1 MEDYKTVYRKAT
13 GNKGLSANFIGQQS
27 MGKILE
33 KEPFGFELKNDIKK
47 DIIVAL
53 MPSTLGD
60 IDEIKK
66 RYPEVQVVLT
76 DGDVMVDENNTE
88 RKLTLTCDGSST
100 MKAFQRFFGQVPGFI
115 RSVDIISDNKSN
127 FQQDIQFCTP
137 NPCTIKPLERIR
149 LNKYLGTGQYD
160 QNRVVANGL
169 NIPINA
175 ASLILLTIKGGSTLQ
190 VQMTLDTQY

>member
-1 MEDYKTVYRKAT
+1 MDYMTVYRKAT
-13 GNKGLSANFIGQQS
+13 GSKGLSANFTGKT
-27 MGKILE
+27 MKKILD
-33 KEPFGFELKNDIKK
+33 KDTFGFELKNTFGK
-47 DIIVAL
+47 DIVVAL
-53 MPSTLGD
+53 MPGVLVD

-66 RYPEVQVVLT
+66 RYPEVQAILT
-76 DGDVMVDENNTE
+76 DGDVLVDADDDDK
-88 RKLTLTCDGSST
+88 KLVLDCYGAST
-100 MKAFQRFFGQVPGFI
+100 MKTFQSFFNQVPGFI
-115 RSVDIISDNKSN
+115 RSVDIISDQKSN
-127 FQQDIQFCTP
+127 FQQDIQVGTP
-137 NPCTIKPLERIR
+137 NPCKIEPLERIR